1 MSSERGN
8 RPQFLSKRDCEA
20 VNNAVLDRPKQ
31 EEEKDEPVVQEDLI
45 SRKFLF
51 SVLDRNMEVVTLPHT
66 PLVVDI
72 LARPIRAT
80 ND

>member
-1 MSSERGN
+1 LSLSSERGN

-45 SRKFLF
+45 SRKSLF
-51 SVLDRNMEVVTLPHT
+51 SILGWNGGGHSSSHSSRL
-66 PLVVDI
+66 LVDI
-72 LARPIRAT
+72 
-80 ND
+80 